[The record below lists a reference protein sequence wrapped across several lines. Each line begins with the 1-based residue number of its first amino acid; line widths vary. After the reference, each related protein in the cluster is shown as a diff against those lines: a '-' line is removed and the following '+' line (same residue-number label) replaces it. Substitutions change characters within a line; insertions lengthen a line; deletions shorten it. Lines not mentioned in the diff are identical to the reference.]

1 MKNKKTAGEMTEST
15 VKARKKKRRKM
26 PVIIAVI
33 AVLLIVIRVAARSG
47 AAQSGAFVTTTSV
60 IRGDIEETITTSGT
74 VQSEDVKV
82 VFAPV
87 SGILAKVNVKAG
99 EAVKAGTLLAEYD
112 MEKWDETLR
121 QSELQLQ
128 RSVASYDGVMT
139 NSSKSSGKLSE
150 AEINLGV
157 LNQQLNDYRAYLK
170 KLQSSLDDYMREN
183 SNALSVENVKL
194 QEQLRDL
201 TPGTDEYNSVSSA
214 LAWNSNLQQNLSNTD
229 FVVNM
234 NKEIAEVQEHIANCE
249 EYKARMEAQKSS
261 SEATVL
267 DSYSITQYNA
277 DYEMARLS
285 YESTEKDY
293 NLAKEGIKAE
303 FDGIVTEI
311 SMAVGTGAGISEGMQ
326 LLILQNSANLKV
338 SFDASKYDIQKIEL
352 GQKADV
358 VILGKKYQ
366 GQISKIDR
374 MAVNNMS
381 NTPMVGVE
389 IHLLDADDNIILG
402 MDAKLTIHT
411 AKAENALLI
420 PVEAINAD
428 REGDF
433 LFVAENGVAVRRPI
447 VCGIS
452 TDTYAQVLE
461 GVTEEDVIILSSL
474 SDLEDGMA
482 VTVMPLQ

>member
-1 MKNKKTAGEMTEST
+1 MKNKKTAGEISENT
-15 VKARKKKRRKM
+15 VKPRKKKRKKM
-26 PVIIAVI
+26 PVIIAGI

-47 AAQSGAFVTTTSV
+47 AAQSGAFVTTTAA

-82 VFAPV
+82 VFAPI

-112 MEKWDETLR
+112 MGKWEETLR
-121 QSELQLQ
+121 QSELQLR
-128 RSVASYDGVMT
+128 RSGASYDGVMT

-150 AEINLGV
+150 AEINLSV
-157 LNQQLNDYRAYLK
+157 LNQQLDDYKAYLK
-170 KLQSSLDDYMREN
+170 KLQSSLDDYTREN

-201 TPGTDEYNSVSSA
+201 MPGTDEYNSVSSA

-249 EYKARMEAQKSS
+249 EYKTRMEAQKSS
-261 SEATVL
+261 SEATIL

-277 DYEMARLS
+277 DYEIAKLS
-285 YESTEKDY
+285 YESAEKDY
-293 NLAKEGIKAE
+293 NLAREGIKAE
-303 FDGIVTEI
+303 FDGIVTEVN
-311 SMAVGTGAGISEGMQ
+311 AVVGAGVSEGMQ
-326 LLILQNSANLKV
+326 LLILQNSTSLKV

-366 GQISKIDR
+366 GQVSKIDR

-433 LFVAENGVAVRRPI
+433 LYVAENGVAVRRPI

-474 SDLEDGMA
+474 TDLEDGMA
-482 VTVMPLQ
+482 VSVMPLQ